1 MTQNI
6 LTLGSAA
13 PAALPPS
20 APALPAPSAGLL
32 PVSATV
38 APQAFVDLFRALGLA
53 SPDVVVGEASTQRTD
68 ADTPAADS
76 TAFDARLASQSPL
89 PAALHASGGVAER
102 EEGADEVQSGEAPAL
117 PASALTL
124 PLPSPSQ
131 PQQSAPAAAA
141 GRALAPVAAA
151 GGAATVPPALPTDGP
166 GADVVEAA
174 QPASLP
180 APGTPPLAPQAA
192 PAATETVLKLV
203 PASPQSWQ
211 QPLTDAL
218 GERLQRQT
226 VQQGERA
233 VIRLD
238 PPTLGR
244 IEIVVQQDAG
254 GALQVHLSASNGEVL
269 RQLHAI
275 GDSLRADLGQR
286 HAQGD
291 VTVVVAESGRD
302 ANGRDA
308 DGRSRSGQQQQ
319 GRDDETPGEA
329 LAEAQ
334 TGARQARF
342 ALSGQES

>member
-13 PAALPPS
+13 PATLPTS

-32 PVSATV
+32 LTSATS

-68 ADTPAADS
+68 TDMPGADR
-76 TAFDARLASQSPL
+76 TAFDARLPSQSPL
-89 PAALHASGGVAER
+89 PAALHVSSGVAEHDV
-102 EEGADEVQSGEAPAL
+102 GADEVQSGEAPAL
-117 PASALTL
+117 PASALAVLL
-124 PLPSPSQ
+124 PLPSQ
-131 PQQSAPAAAA
+131 PLQADSAAAA
-141 GRALAPVAAA
+141 GRALAPVVPA
-151 GGAATVPPALPTDGP
+151 GGAAAVLPSLPTEGAR
-166 GADVVEAA
+166 ADVVETV
-174 QPASLP
+174 QPALQSAHGL
-180 APGTPPLAPQAA
+180 QAA
-192 PAATETVLKLV
+192 VLPSAPASAETVLKLA

-218 GERLQRQT
+218 GERLQLQT
-226 VQQGERA
+226 VQHGERA

-244 IEIVVQQDAG
+244 IEIIVQQDVG

-319 GRDDETPGEA
+319 GRDDENPGDA

-334 TGARQARF
+334 AGAGMSRF
-342 ALSGQES
+342 ALATDGS

>member
-13 PAALPPS
+13 PATLPPS
-20 APALPAPSAGLL
+20 APVLPAPSAGLL
-32 PVSATV
+32 PASATV

-53 SPDVVVGEASTQRTD
+53 SPDVVGEASTQRTD
-68 ADTPAADS
+68 TDRPGADS
-76 TAFDARLASQSPL
+76 TAFDARLSSQSPL
-89 PAALHASGGVAER
+89 PAALHTSGGVAER
-102 EEGADEVQSGEAPAL
+102 EMGSDEVQSGEAPAL
-117 PASALTL
+117 PGFGFTVQL
-124 PLPSPSQ
+124 PLPSQ
-131 PQQSAPAAAA
+131 PLQAAPAAAA
-141 GRALAPVAAA
+141 GHALAPTAAA
-151 GGAATVPPALPTDGP
+151 GGAASVPPSLPTDGP

-174 QPASLP
+174 QPASQP
-180 APGTPPLAPQAA
+180 APGTPLVAPQTA
-192 PAATETVLKLV
+192 PAATETVLKLG
-203 PASPQSWQ
+203 PGSPQSWQ

-218 GERLQRQT
+218 GERLQLQT
-226 VQQGERA
+226 VQHGERA

-244 IEIVVQQDAG
+244 IEIIVQQDVG

-291 VTVVVAESGRD
+291 VTVVVAESGRNAD
-302 ANGRDA
+302 GRDA

-319 GRDDETPGEA
+319 GRDDENPGEA

-334 TGARQARF
+334 AGAGMSRF
-342 ALSGQES
+342 ALATDGS

>member
-6 LTLGSAA
+6 LTLGSAVQ
-13 PAALPPS
+13 AALPPS

-32 PVSATV
+32 PTSPTA

-53 SPDVVVGEASTQRTD
+53 SPDVGGGEASTQRMD
-68 ADTPAADS
+68 ADVPEADS
-76 TAFDARLASQSPL
+76 AAFDARLSSQSPL
-89 PAALHASGGVAER
+89 PAALHASSGVAEY
-102 EEGADEVQSGEAPAL
+102 EMGADEMQSGEAPAL
-117 PASALTL
+117 PVSALAVPL
-124 PLPSPSQ
+124 PLPSQ
-131 PQQSAPAAAA
+131 PLPAAPAAGA
-141 GRALAPVAAA
+141 GRALAPAAPA
-151 GGAATVPPALPTDGP
+151 GGAAAVLPSLPTDGP
-166 GADVVEAA
+166 RADVVETVQPVLQSAHGLQAA
-174 QPASLP
+174 VLPSAPAS
-180 APGTPPLAPQAA
+180 AEA
-192 PAATETVLKLV
+192 VLKLV

-218 GERLQRQT
+218 GERLQLQT
-226 VQQGERA
+226 VQHGERA

-244 IEIVVQQDAG
+244 IEIIVQQDVG

-319 GRDDETPGEA
+319 GRDDENPGEA

-334 TGARQARF
+334 AGAGMSRF
-342 ALSGQES
+342 ALATDGS